1 MTCSCGPQESQP
13 ARFLA
18 ILIAKVC
25 FELSRAHVLSP
36 NAIGGRP
43 LKDTTTKSRHLL
55 MAHEQLMKCC
65 NMCNCWQVRVGTA
78 DNDMSVAMEAHALYC
93 HFNRSDSSFN
103 KGQALLDYMR
113 QHKYTHPKYAKLQV
127 ESRACMEPHS
137 ELAGP
142 LAGAV

>member
-1 MTCSCGPQESQP
+1 MTCSCCPQKSQP

-43 LKDTTTKSRHLL
+43 PKDTTTKSRHLL
-55 MAHEQLMKCC
+55 MAHEQLMNCC

-78 DNDMSVAMEAHALYC
+78 DSDMSVAMEAHALYC

-103 KGQALLDYMR
+103 KGQAHCVAPYMLTIPPAVLR
-113 QHKYTHPKYAKLQV
+113 TWDVCTCVRTCSL
-127 ESRACMEPHS
+127 RALGLC
-137 ELAGP
+137 
-142 LAGAV
+142 